1 VDLWWIAEEVGLLWL
16 LIQSS
21 LLLLL
26 LLLTR
31 KENDRAA
38 PEAIQDGSAGTDG
51 KTFQPCC
58 FALLLPFAHFYRGT
72 VVQSGLKRVG
82 NMACN

>member
-16 LIQSS
+16 LILHSS
-21 LLLLL
+21 LLLP
-26 LLLTR
+26 LTP

-51 KTFQPCC
+51 KTFQPCML
-58 FALLLPFAHFYRGT
+58 FRLAFTFLLVST
-72 VVQSGLKRVG
+72 EEQ
-82 NMACN
+82 

>member
-21 LLLLL
+21 LLLLLL

-51 KTFQPCC
+51 KTFSAML
-58 FALLLPFAHFYRGT
+58 FRLA
-72 VVQSGLKRVG
+72 SGLKRVG